1 VIAAL
6 VLVLAAAPP
15 FGPGET
21 ITMKV
26 TYARLRAGRAVM
38 TVGEGTRDGR
48 PAWTIEQRVTSEGFF
63 AWLFRYKV
71 DNLLRAWWEPATGC
85 SYGVEKR
92 LRQGRFARDQV
103 IRIDPRGRVETT
115 IAGMGG
121 PVALDV
127 EPCVLDVLSAFYVA
141 RARYVPGQPLYVP
154 VFDNGRRFDLVF
166 RELGHTRLDLP
177 APLGDDTPV
186 RIVEPIVPAGSGLFA
201 QEGRLI
207 VWVTDDDR
215 RIPVRAQSKVAVGSV
230 TVEIEGYEPGGS
242 SDRTR
247 SR

>member
-1 VIAAL
+1 VTAAL
-6 VLVLAAAPP
+6 ALLAAAALP

-21 ITMKV
+21 ITMKI

-38 TVGEGTRDGR
+38 AVSAGTHEGR
-48 PAWTIEQRVTSEGFF
+48 PVFSIEQRVASEGFF

-71 DNLLRAWWEPATGC
+71 DNLLRASWDPATGC
-85 SYGVEKR
+85 SHGVEKR
-92 LRQGRFARDQV
+92 LRQGRFAKDQV

-115 IAGMGG
+115 IAGAGG
-121 PVALDV
+121 AVAFDV

-141 RARYVPGQPLYVP
+141 RARYVAGRPVYVP

-166 RELGHTRLDLP
+166 RELGHTTLDLP
-177 APLGDDTPV
+177 PPLGRRVPV
-186 RIVEPIVPAGSGLFA
+186 RIVEPIVPPGSGLFA

-215 RIPVRAQSKVAVGSV
+215 RIPVKAQSKVAVGSV
-230 TVEIEGYEPGGS
+230 TVELEHYEPP
-242 SDRTR
+242 RP
-247 SR
+247 